1 MDRDYYITPEEY
13 EIAEKN
19 GISRDVMSKRVR
31 GLCWRKQRAMTE
43 PIRKHTKRKH
53 WAELAKENGI
63 SYNTFMTRV
72 NDLKWDEERAAT
84 EKIHDMDEIR
94 ARRVQ
99 GKRRFPQELVD
110 LAASNGIGYNTFY
123 SRVKNRMTPEEAAT
137 TPILTKSEA
146 GRRSAMKR
154 RGQVFG

>member
-19 GISRDVMSKRVR
+19 GISRDIMNKRVR

-43 PIRKHTKRKH
+43 PIRKRTKRKY
-53 WAELAKENGI
+53 WVDIAKENGI
-63 SYNTFMTRV
+63 CYNTFMTRV
-72 NDLKWDEERAAT
+72 NNLKWDEERAAT
-84 EKIHDMDEIR
+84 EKIYSMDEIR
-94 ARRVQ
+94 ESRTH

-110 LAASNGIGYNTFY
+110 LAARNGIGYQTFY
-123 SRVKNRMTPEEAAT
+123 ARVKNRMTPEEAAT
-137 TPILTKSEA
+137 TPILSKSEA